1 MSSVVKLQ
9 GHADWHVY
17 DTGTKTYFP
26 FSFSPL
32 SVQGF
37 SDYQAVYSHFKI
49 LKVVMT
55 ISRQVIEWDLDKY
68 AVIPSRRSTA

>member
-17 DTGTKTYFP
+17 DTSDKTYYP

-32 SVQGF
+32 QVQGF
-37 SDYQAVYSHFKI
+37 SEYQAVYSHFKL
-49 LKVVMT
+49 LKVGHDDLEA
-55 ISRQVIEWDLDKY
+55 SRLVRTRQ
-68 AVIPSRRSTA
+68 AG